1 MRRRYSSGAAVA
13 PSLWPAP
20 GISHSGSV
28 RSQGS
33 HLSRSLAHDD
43 RLSEADTRSYLIDPV
58 LRLLGYSGVDDLRRE
73 VAIPATKEF
82 VDYELLL
89 DGEPQTLVEAKALR
103 QRITDQ
109 HAAQCVQYASVLG
122 VRWCFITNGVE
133 WLLYDAHAKGPLTEK
148 RVAAVRLDGDDESL
162 TRAWEMLSLFG
173 REALEGPN
181 PIASLLIGRVVAD
194 ELSDPDSSAIG
205 ALRRAVRARFG
216 ERVTS
221 ASIVAAVEKLT
232 HVFPT
237 ISQPQEEKDDDAI
250 LFEPTVIVPHPAS
263 RFAAV
268 GGTTGE
274 GSPWGADGRSWHMEK
289 RCSPRT
295 RDQVLLIDNLLQ
307 EHFAVDGPRWNQK
320 DYVGYRVS
328 NNLWLTIW
336 TGPQRLVLDFN
347 VAAGS
352 FESDRIAQD
361 LGLVKFERED
371 SLSDKLSLPS
381 SVLVR
386 NRNDSAD
393 RVRLRIKDDFVLTS
407 EAFLRFVEAAYE
419 AAR

>member
-1 MRRRYSSGAAVA
+1 M
-13 PSLWPAP
+13 
-20 GISHSGSV
+20 HSGFCVAGVPIRLPVAYAPAMSDEV
-28 RSQGS
+28 ERFVAHG
-33 HLSRSLAHDD
+33 RSLQEKYLQL

-173 REALEGPN
+173 REALERPN

-194 ELSDPDSSAIG
+194 DLSDPDSSAIG

-237 ISQPQEEKDDDAI
+237 ISQPQEEVAAAAETKRR
-250 LFEPTVIVPHPAS
+250 AS
-263 RFAAV
+263 RSQPSERQPARSSPGRRRVTLADLVEAGLLPDGAPIEADVKGVTHAARIR
-268 GGTTGE
+268 
-274 GSPWGADGRSWHMEK
+274 DGRIELSGEMYDSPSAASMALRNTQSWNGWVDWSYKGEK
-289 RCSPRT
+289 LADLR
-295 RDQVLLIDNLLQ
+295 
-307 EHFAVDGPRWNQK
+307 G
-320 DYVGYRVS
+320 
-328 NNLWLTIW
+328 
-336 TGPQRLVLDFN
+336 RLPADED
-347 VAAGS
+347 ASEGQGS
-352 FESDRIAQD
+352 A
-361 LGLVKFERED
+361 
-371 SLSDKLSLPS
+371 
-381 SVLVR
+381 
-386 NRNDSAD
+386 
-393 RVRLRIKDDFVLTS
+393 
-407 EAFLRFVEAAYE
+407 
-419 AAR
+419 